1 MRHGLIAAAALL
13 VLGHGPAL
21 AQQATTTR
29 LADAAGK
36 DVGTVTLTPAKDGL
50 LLRAELKGL
59 PPGVHGFHIHAV
71 GKCEPPFQSA
81 GPHFSP
87 ETRKH
92 GYHVESGPHAGD
104 LPNLHVGEGG
114 SVTAEMMVPEVTLAS
129 GGKHSLVDA
138 DGSSIVVHE
147 KADDYKTD
155 PAGDSGGRI
164 ACGVIAKPAS

>member
-1 MRHGLIAAAALL
+1 MRFEWIAAAALL
-13 VLGHGPAL
+13 ASGSVAW
-21 AQQATTTR
+21 AQQPVSAN

-36 DVGTVTLTPAKDGL
+36 DVGKVTLTPAKGGM

-59 PPGVHGFHIHAV
+59 PSGVHGFHIHAV

-81 GPHFSP
+81 GPHFNP
-87 ETRKH
+87 DPRKH
-92 GYHVESGPHAGD
+92 GYHAEAGPHAGD
-104 LPNLHVGEGG
+104 LPNLHVPAGG
-114 SVTAEMMVPEVTLAS
+114 AVTAEMLVPEISLAA
-129 GGKHSLVDA
+129 GAKHSLADA

-155 PAGDSGGRI
+155 PAGDSGSRI